1 MALTRL
7 SPQSGVGWP
16 TVLLYCCLCLR
27 LCLSARI
34 PSLLPSRLAI
44 AIIYFNYFFASV
56 VSGCSYNLTAS
67 QIAHEM
73 LLEYFVAM
81 LAIMGLTTTFD
92 KRSQR
97 QLQPFGKYA

>member
-16 TVLLYCCLCLR
+16 SVLLNCCLCLR
-27 LCLSARI
+27 LCLS
-34 PSLLPSRLAI
+34 LLRCLAN

-92 KRSQR
+92 KRSLR

>member
-1 MALTRL
+1 MAK
-7 SPQSGVGWP
+7 QYGVDLLKSCWR
-16 TVLLYCCLCLR
+16 VLLSLSLYRCLCL
-27 LCLSARI
+27 C
-34 PSLLPSRLAI
+34 LAI

-92 KRSQR
+92 KRSLR
-97 QLQPFGKYA
+97 QLQPFGKYP

>member
-7 SPQSGVGWP
+7 SPDSGVGWP
-16 TVLLYCCLCLR
+16 RVLLP
-27 LCLSARI
+27 LSSSLSHVSSPS
-34 PSLLPSRLAI
+34 PSLCRRLAI

-92 KRSQR
+92 KRSLR

>member
-1 MALTRL
+1 MAK
-7 SPQSGVGWP
+7 QYGVDLLKSRRS
-16 TVLLYCCLCLR
+16 VLLSLSLCLCL
-27 LCLSARI
+27 C
-34 PSLLPSRLAI
+34 LAI

-97 QLQPFGKYA
+97 QLQPFGKYP

>member
-1 MALTRL
+1 MAK
-7 SPQSGVGWP
+7 QYGVDLLKSCWR
-16 TVLLYCCLCLR
+16 VLLSLSLSLYRCLCL
-27 LCLSARI
+27 C
-34 PSLLPSRLAI
+34 LAI

-92 KRSQR
+92 KRSLR
-97 QLQPFGKYA
+97 QLQPFGKYP

>member
-27 LCLSARI
+27 LCLSLR
-34 PSLLPSRLAI
+34 RGLAI

>member
-16 TVLLYCCLCLR
+16 SVLLYCCLCLR
-27 LCLSARI
+27 LCLS
-34 PSLLPSRLAI
+34 LLRCLAI

-92 KRSQR
+92 KRSLR

>member
-7 SPQSGVGWP
+7 SPGEEH
-16 TVLLYCCLCLR
+16 CCLCIC
-27 LCLSARI
+27 LCLY
-34 PSLLPSRLAI
+34 LCLCLPTRTHLRVRLRPAI

-97 QLQPFGKYA
+97 QLQPFGKYP

>member
-1 MALTRL
+1 MAKQYGVDSLKSPVRSGLANSIVVLLPL
-7 SPQSGVGWP
+7 SPSLSQS
-16 TVLLYCCLCLR
+16 
-27 LCLSARI
+27 
-34 PSLLPSRLAI
+34 PSRPAI

>member
-7 SPQSGVGWP
+7 SPESGVGWP
-16 TVLLYCCLCLR
+16 RVLFPLSP
-27 LCLSARI
+27 CLSQCSHLTSR
-34 PSLLPSRLAI
+34 LRQRLAI

-92 KRSQR
+92 KRSLR